1 MITKKIYIY
10 LFKHEGYCLLL
21 CHIFPLPLRI
31 DRIHETHSLY
41 NVLKC
46 VTLFLLHDFFF

>member
-1 MITKKIYIY
+1 MKVITFCYAIYFHY
-10 LFKHEGYCLLL
+10 HL
-21 CHIFPLPLRI
+21 

-46 VTLFLLHDFFF
+46 VTLFLLHDFFFK